1 MDKEVFEFT
10 PNAKKRIF
18 ILGVAGIVL
27 ILIGIITLVLGGGH
41 AAGVEPGYEIG
52 GHTFHWTHRLYAD
65 LWINNVYFI
74 GLALIG
80 IFFFAIQY
88 VANAGWSASILRIP
102 LSFGN
107 WLPYAF
113 VILVIVFMLANFTSH
128 WHFFHWLDQSL
139 YVKTLPD
146 GSVNPHYDPI
156 IDGKKPFLNIGF
168 YTARTILFFIVWFGF
183 FILMKKEHLAEDIDG
198 KISHWKKLITMS
210 AIYIIFFALSSA
222 VVSWD
227 WVMSIDPHWY
237 STMFGWYVFA
247 SWFVSG
253 LAGITLIITLL
264 RENGYLPMINENHL
278 HDLGKYVFA
287 FSIFWTYIWFSQFL
301 LIYYA
306 NIPEESVY
314 FVERLSSDFYAP
326 VFYLNI
332 ILNFFFPFLV
342 LMTRDSKRHGVFL
355 KIVCAVVLFGHW
367 LDFYLMV
374 TPGTLQENGGFGFLE
389 IGTIMIYLAA
399 FLFVVLNGLTKSAL
413 VPKNHPM
420 MQESLH
426 HHI

>member
-1 MDKEVFEFT
+1 MNKEVFEFT
-10 PNAKKRIF
+10 PNAKKKLF
-18 ILGVAGIVL
+18 ILGVAGL
-27 ILIGIITLVLGGGH
+27 ILIIIGIIALMFGGGH
-41 AAGVEPGYEIG
+41 AGQAEAGHEAG
-52 GHTFHWTHRLYAD
+52 GHAFHWSQRLYAD
-65 LWINNVYFI
+65 LWINNIYFI
-74 GLALIG
+74 GFGLIG

-88 VANAGWSASILRIP
+88 AANAGWSVPILRIP

-113 VILVIVFMLANFTSH
+113 VILVVVFILANFTGH

-139 YVKTLPD
+139 YELTLPD
-146 GSVNPHYDPI
+146 GSVNPDYDPI
-156 IDGKKPFLNIGF
+156 IAGKKPFLNIGF
-168 YTARTILFFIVWFGF
+168 YTFRTVVFFIVWIGF
-183 FILMKKEHLAEDIDG
+183 FILMKKEHLAEDVDG
-198 KISHWKKLITMS
+198 KISHWKRLITMS
-210 AIYIIFFALSSA
+210 AVYIIFFAVSSA
-222 VVSWD
+222 VASWD
-227 WVMSIDPHWY
+227 WVMSIDTHWY

-253 LAGITLIITLL
+253 LAGITLIVTLL

-314 FVERLSSDFYAP
+314 FVERLSSDLYAP

-355 KIVCAVVLFGHW
+355 KIVCTVVLFGHW